1 MSFLAL
7 SSSKVLAE
15 LCKLL
20 LGNNEGAPRAEE
32 SSACSGGHCQ
42 CPGRWLLVANPP
54 DSLWPASPR
63 ADIPTKAQGCL
74 GAHRYYGT
82 REPSLFSLLCSHFPT
97 PSFRKRNL
105 INGILMAAQIHLAWQ
120 ASRVSEKMAGRW
132 EAGSSIVAVLT
143 RKKRKRRSTNRRWSS
158 ASMFP
163 SGSGM
168 GRAGCPPTHTMNN
181 WMLRHGLDVTKD
193 RARLGLASFLRNL
206 PSSL

>member
-20 LGNNEGAPRAEE
+20 LENNEGAPRAEA

-54 DSLWPASPR
+54 DSLWPASSR

-74 GAHRYYGT
+74 GVHRYYGT

-97 PSFRKRNL
+97 PSFRKKNL
-105 INGILMAAQIHLAWQ
+105 INGILYGSTDPSGLAGQ
-120 ASRVSEKMAGRW
+120 QRVSEKMAGRW

-143 RKKRKRRSTNRRWSS
+143 RKKRTRRSTNRRWSS

-163 SGSGM
+163 SGCWYGESWM
-168 GRAGCPPTHTMNN
+168 PSNTH
-181 WMLRHGLDVTKD
+181 HE
-193 RARLGLASFLRNL
+193 
-206 PSSL
+206 